1 MNLKDLDFKLP
12 KQLIALYPKKPRHN
26 SNLVIVNSKNKIV
39 KFKEIINE
47 LNSGDAIIL
56 NDTKVI
62 NADFDGFIDN
72 QRISINLNKLEDK
85 KKNIWSVFIKAKK
98 ELKVGD
104 NIKIF
109 NTFNAQVTSTNRGII
124 YLRFTLTYEKFKKEI
139 KKYGRAPLPPYIKK
153 RGHKKS
159 DLANYQTVF
168 AKNDGAVAAPTA
180 SLHFTKE
187 LIDKL
192 KKKKVRIIKI
202 TLHVNGGTFIPIR
215 VNDVTQHSMHY
226 EKGIISKKSAQEIN
240 RVKTNGGKIIAVGTT
255 VLRLLESSKDKNGF
269 IKPFNANT
277 NIFIRPGWKINSVDG
292 IITNFHTPRS
302 TLLLLIH
309 TLIGK
314 KKTHQLYNFAIKKK
328 IRFYSYGDACLIWNN
343 NVKT

>member
-1 MNLKDLDFKLP
+1 MNLKDLDFNLP
-12 KQLIALYPKKPRHN
+12 KQLIALYPQKPRHN
-26 SNLVIVNSKNKIV
+26 SNLVIVNSRNKIV

-47 LNSGDAIIL
+47 LNAGDAIIL
-56 NDTKVI
+56 NDTRVI
-62 NADFDGFIDN
+62 QADFDGFIEN

-85 KKNIWSVFIKAKK
+85 KKNIWSVFIKANKK
-98 ELKVGD
+98 LKEGD
-104 NIKIF
+104 IIKVF
-109 NTFNAQVTSTNRGII
+109 NAFNAQVTSTDQGIV
-124 YLRFTLTYEKFKKEI
+124 YLRFILTYEKFKKEI

-159 DLANYQTVF
+159 DLTNYQTVF

-180 SLHFTKE
+180 SLHFSKQ
-187 LIDKL
+187 LINQL
-192 KKKKVRIIKI
+192 KKKKVRIIKV

-215 VNDVTQHSMHY
+215 VNEVAQHSMHY

-240 RVKTNGGKIIAVGTT
+240 KVKTNGGKIIAVGTT
-255 VLRLLESSKDKNGF
+255 VLRLLESSKNQNGF

-277 NIFIRPGWKINSVDG
+277 NIFIKPGWKINSVDG
-292 IITNFHTPRS
+292 VVTNFHTPRS
-302 TLLLLIH
+302 TLLLLIYA
-309 TLIGK
+309 LIGK
-314 KKTHQLYNFAIKKK
+314 KRTRQLYNFAIKKK